1 VPTPQE
7 QYLQMVT
14 QSQEAARAAFD
25 TWTRTAQEA
34 FGKLPALTP
43 VDPNQVIDEVFD
55 FAGNLLTVQRDF
67 AKHLVATASAATDT
81 VRQGAAK
88 ATETVSEA

>member
-7 QYLQMVT
+7 QYIQMVT
-14 QSQEAARAAFD
+14 QSQEAARAVFD
-25 TWTRTAQEA
+25 TWTRTAQDA
-34 FGKLPALTP
+34 FGKLRGSTP
-43 VDPNQVIDEVFD
+43 LDPNQIIDDVFD
-55 FAGNLLTVQRDF
+55 FAGNLLTAQRDL
-67 AKHLVATASAATDT
+67 AKHLVSAASAATDT